1 MHNITYVKHSTWFLI
16 LVFINNMCEYFR
28 LYRHQWLDPH
38 GVFNNCHIFCCNMF
52 VFACPIIAKC
62 QCWLFALSGQISVF
76 ALFALKYPYLPYLPS
91 NIRICPHISVFSPVF
106 NFRYL
111 HSGLKDYMSTYKER
125 WCIKICIKSYFNQ
138 INTFQYIGIK
148 FK

>member
-1 MHNITYVKHSTWFLI
+1 MYHIHKMHNITYVKHSTWFLI

-28 LYRHQWLDPH
+28 LHRHQWLDPH
-38 GVFNNCHIFCCNMF
+38 GVFNNYHIFCCNMF

-62 QCWLFALSGQISVF
+62 QCWLFALSGQIRIGKSVF
-76 ALFALKYPYLPYLPS
+76 ALIYPYLPPYSPS
-91 NIRICPHISVFSPVF
+91 GICAVVSKIICQS
-106 NFRYL
+106 YQ
-111 HSGLKDYMSTYKER
+111 ER